1 MTVPAGAPVFL
12 VDELPAGGQTVLDG
26 AEGRHAATVRRI
38 EVGEV
43 VVLTDGLGGLA
54 ECTVAAVGR
63 DRLELE
69 VVHRSVLPT
78 PQPRMVV
85 VQALPKG
92 DRGQLAVELM
102 TELGADEIVPWAAAR
117 CEARWAADRVERG
130 LSRWRATARTAAKQA
145 RRAWLPVISAPAS
158 TRGVCSLLS
167 SAASGIVLHEQAS
180 RPLASVPLPE
190 HGDVVLVVGP
200 EGGLTEGEVTAFR
213 AAGARSV
220 RLGPT
225 VLRTS
230 TAGAAALAALGATSR
245 RWS

>member
-1 MTVPAGAPVFL
+1 MTAATAAPVFL
-12 VDELPAGGQTVLDG
+12 VEELPTGGRTVLDG

-38 EVGEV
+38 EVGEFV
-43 VVLTDGLGGLA
+43 ALTDGAGGMA
-54 ECTVAAVGR
+54 ECTVTATGR
-63 DRLELE
+63 DRLELD
-69 VVHRSVLPT
+69 VLRLSQLTP
-78 PQPRMVV
+78 PQPRLVV

-102 TELGADEIVPWAAAR
+102 TELGVDEVVPWAAAR
-117 CEARWAADRVERG
+117 CEAKWPADRVERG

-145 RRAWLPVISAPAS
+145 RRAWLPVISQPAS

-180 RPLASVPLPE
+180 RPLGSVPLPE
-190 HGDVVLVVGP
+190 SGDLVLVVGP

-230 TAGAAALAALGATSR
+230 TAGAAALAALGAGTG
-245 RWS
+245 RWR